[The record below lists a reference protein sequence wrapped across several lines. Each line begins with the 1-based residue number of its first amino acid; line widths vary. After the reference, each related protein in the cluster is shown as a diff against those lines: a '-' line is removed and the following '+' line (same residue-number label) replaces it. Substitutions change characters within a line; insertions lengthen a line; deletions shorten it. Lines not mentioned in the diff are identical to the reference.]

1 MYLCIEIIRTNA
13 NNSLYMKQL
22 IIKNFGPIKEAVL
35 DLDRIAV
42 IIGMQSS
49 GKSSIL
55 KMACYCSWVEK
66 RIQLAQSD
74 KMFHEHD
81 AFQDL
86 FVSYYGLQ
94 GYFYPNT
101 LIKYESPYL
110 SFSYTNHIFS
120 LLKKTTIWSYR
131 RPKIQYI
138 PSERNIAS
146 FIPKWK
152 KIPVRDGLLDFLSE
166 WDAARQVIPI
176 EDNILQLGI
185 SYSYDITSDT
195 DNIISADGNPLPLS
209 DSSSGLQS
217 LIPLYLLIDYLHSA
231 HDNKQSQKK
240 ELTIEQRNE
249 RDFLINAIYNKIIP
263 KPIRLHFHPGKIDV
277 EEQDVKLVLDGK
289 TYTFFNERESTIFK
303 NRYTRFLYIDHCEL
317 FLEEP
322 EQNLYP
328 PTQSQLADWLCEK
341 VFDPKRENTL
351 LVSTHSP
358 YILNEMCKL
367 YRSGM
372 NLYFTHTDENDPTRY
387 TLNKLTNEEV
397 NEVYT
402 SGTDLFFN
410 SAAFV

>member
-1 MYLCIEIIRTNA
+1 MKYL
-13 NNSLYMKQL
+13 K
-22 IIKNFGPIKEAVL
+22 IKNFGPIREAEL

-49 GKSSIL
+49 GKSSLL

-74 KMFHEHD
+74 KMFQELT
-81 AFQDL
+81 AFQDF
-86 FVSYYGLQ
+86 FVSYYGLK
-94 GYFYPNT
+94 GYFSSDTYVEYT
-101 LIKYESPYL
+101 SPYL
-110 SFSYTNHIFS
+110 SFTYSHYHFS
-120 LLKKTTIWSYR
+120 FYKKPNIWNYR

-152 KIPVRDGLLDFLSE
+152 KIPVRDGLLEFLSE
-166 WDAARQVIPI
+166 WDHARQAIRM

-195 DNIISADGNPLPLS
+195 DNIITADGNPLPLS

-217 LIPLYLLIDYLHSA
+217 LVPLYLLIDYLHSVHKNIQA
-231 HDNKQSQKK
+231 QKK
-240 ELTIEQRNE
+240 ELTLEQKAE
-249 RDFLINAIYNKIIP
+249 RDYLINSIYKKIIP
-263 KPIRLHFHPGKIDV
+263 NPIHLFFHQDKVDIAKQDV
-277 EEQDVKLVLDGK
+277 ELVLEGK

-303 NRYTRFLYIDHCEL
+303 NRYIRFLYTDHSEL

-328 PTQSQLADWLCEK
+328 PTQSQLVDWLCEK
-341 VFDPKRENTL
+341 VFDSKRENTL

-358 YILNEMCKL
+358 YILNEMCKH
-367 YRSGM
+367 YRKGM
-372 NLYFTHTDENDPTRY
+372 NLYFTHLEANNPTRY
-387 TLNKLTNEEV
+387 TLKKLTEEEV
-397 NEVYT
+397 NEVYVT
-402 SGTDLFFN
+402 GVDLFFN
-410 SAAFV
+410 SAAYI